1 MARSSAALYGA
12 DTPPTIC
19 TRATA
24 STSSLTSRRRVCT
37 CGAGHCA
44 GGSIVD
50 KGLDQY
56 SDRAC
61 PHDQGQD
68 AGEV

>member
-1 MARSSAALYGA
+1 MRGA
-12 DTPPTIC
+12 DTTPTIC

-24 STSSLTSRRRVCT
+24 STSSLTSRRRVCN
-37 CGAGHCA
+37 CDAGDGA

-50 KGLDQY
+50 KGLDRD